1 MRPALVSPTLP
12 FVNNTSR
19 SRIDPFS
26 GQNQG
31 RVAAEQASG
40 PCHDSGMSLAHT
52 DSLRDS
58 LTWPLKGA
66 LVRGSVVR
74 RPRVLCTRQY
84 SALAICNQGGI

>member
-40 PCHDSGMSLAHT
+40 PCDDSGMSL
-52 DSLRDS
+52 
-58 LTWPLKGA
+58 
-66 LVRGSVVR
+66 GSHGF
-74 RPRVLCTRQY
+74 
-84 SALAICNQGGI
+84 AA